1 MTFSEVPHEL
11 THTRPRA
18 AALLFPM
25 RIRTIKPEFFKH
37 DGIAALA
44 PLTRLLFIGLWSL
57 ADADGRMEDRPARIR
72 VEILPY
78 DDCDPEA
85 MLADLHAAGF
95 IRRYQIDGL
104 ALIELPSFRRHQ
116 RIGGKEAQQPSRFPK
131 YVDNQQ
137 GKHPGSTGEA
147 PGKHLAAQETEGKGR
162 ETEGKGNNVA
172 AVAAEVSFPGNL
184 DTPSFR
190 SAWAEWVAYRKE
202 RKLAAYKPATIR
214 AQLAKLAEWGEG
226 AAVDAIR
233 ESIRQNWQGIFE
245 PKAGPGGGKRPAKLG
260 TDMAHDDL
268 KRRHGGTF

>member
-1 MTFSEVPHEL
+1 
-11 THTRPRA
+11 
-18 AALLFPM
+18 M

-57 ADADGRMEDRPARIR
+57 ADSEGRMEDRPARIR

-78 DDCDPEA
+78 DDCDAEA
-85 MLADLHAAGF
+85 MLTDLHAAGF
-95 IRRYQIDGL
+95 IKRYEIDGL

-116 RIGGKEAQQPSRFPK
+116 RIGGKEAQVPSRFPK
-131 YVDNQQ
+131 SLDNQQ
-137 GKHPGSTGEA
+137 GKQRGSTCEA
-147 PGKHLAAQETEGKGR
+147 PGTHLAAQETEGKGR

-172 AVAAEVSFPGNL
+172 ADAAVVLVPQNL

-190 SAWAEWVAYRKE
+190 SAWAEWVAYRQE

-214 AQLAKLAEWGEG
+214 AQFAKLAEWGEG
-226 AAVDAIR
+226 AAVEAIR

-245 PKAGPGGGKRPAKLG
+245 PRVGPGASKRPAKLG
-260 TDMAHDDL
+260 TDMAHADL
-268 KRRHGGTF
+268 AKRHGGTF

>member
-1 MTFSEVPHEL
+1 
-11 THTRPRA
+11 
-18 AALLFPM
+18 M

-57 ADADGRMEDRPARIR
+57 ADSEGRMEDRPARIR

-78 DDCDPEA
+78 DECDADA
-85 MLADLHAAGF
+85 MLADLDRAGF
-95 IRRYQIDGL
+95 IKRYQIDGL
-104 ALIELPSFRRHQ
+104 HLIELPSFRRHQ

-131 YVDNQQ
+131 SLDNQEGKQQ
-137 GKHPGSTGEA
+137 GSNGEA
-147 PGKHLAAQETEGKGR
+147 PGTHLAAQETEGKRKGK
-162 ETEGKGNNVA
+162 EGKGNNVA
-172 AVAAEVSFPGNL
+172 ADAAEVLVPQVL

-214 AQLAKLAEWGEG
+214 AQLAKLAEWGE
-226 AAVDAIR
+226 AVAVEAIR

-245 PKAGPGGGKRPAKLG
+245 PRAGPGGGKKPAKLG
-260 TDMAHDDL
+260 TDMTHADL
-268 KRRHGGTF
+268 AKRHGGTF

>member
-1 MTFSEVPHEL
+1 
-11 THTRPRA
+11 
-18 AALLFPM
+18 M

-57 ADADGRMEDRPARIR
+57 ADSEGRMEDRPARLR

-95 IRRYQIDGL
+95 IRRYEIDGL
-104 ALIELPSFRRHQ
+104 ALIELPTFRRHQ

-147 PGKHLAAQETEGKGR
+147 TGKHLAAQETEGKRKGK
-162 ETEGKGNNVA
+162 ETERKGGENRIAASA
-172 AVAAEVSFPGNL
+172 AVVFPDGLN
-184 DTPSFR
+184 TAGFH
-190 SAWAEWVAYRKE
+190 AVWAEWVAYRAE
-202 RKLAAYKPATIR
+202 RKLAAYKPATTR
-214 AQLAKLAEWGEG
+214 AQLAKLAEWGE
-226 AAVDAIR
+226 AVSVEAIR

-245 PKAGPGGGKRPAKLG
+245 PRAGPGGSQGKRPAKLG
-260 TDMAHDDL
+260 TDMAHADL
-268 KRRHGGTF
+268 AKRHGGTF